1 MEDITQRKKTT
12 KTNIMEKFKD
22 ENQKIIALTM
32 TVFGILATLIFI
44 L

>member
-1 MEDITQRKKTT
+1 
-12 KTNIMEKFKD
+12 MEKFKD
-22 ENQKIIALTM
+22 ENPKIIALTM